1 MQIKKNIKI
10 LWLLSFLFVLAGW
23 NSASLQTD
31 IQDKLGVQKVN
42 QEIQSQKLLD
52 YIKVLTSE
60 SYGGRLTGTPEY
72 RACAEWLGSQFK
84 KWGIQPAGD
93 RSTYFQ
99 TFPCPYTLVL
109 SSGEVSMKTGNTKK
123 TYIYEKDYFP
133 GSNSASGRIQAEV
146 VYVGYGITA
155 PELGYDDYQGI
166 DVKDKIIL
174 LEREVPLSPEESPA
188 EVFLKWKPYSYHRY
202 KMKNAVAHGAKGLL
216 YNYLTT
222 NTNTLYIDDF
232 LFSQIAPHVTE
243 DLFAGSE
250 KTSEQTRGLIQKTL
264 RPQSFPTGKTCI
276 IENKTEH
283 HKEGIG
289 YNVVGVLEGTDPKLK
304 QEFILLGGHLDHVG
318 RAPLLM
324 PGANDNASGIAVML
338 GIAEALAKSPVK
350 PKRSIMFIGFGAE
363 EHGLLGSL
371 AYLAEPIAPLDK
383 TKALIN
389 MDSVGCGNVL
399 HAEAAEN
406 YPEFWQFIKSANDTF
421 VHGAIRTSYTRNLG
435 RPRTDAWVFMEK
447 GIPSIS
453 FGASGAPSF
462 AHTTKDTIE
471 TITPEILGDLAR
483 ILSVAVLKMSNQT
496 SLDFKVSA
504 PPPSKKPTKKQL
516 SY

>member
-1 MQIKKNIKI
+1 MPIKKNIKI
-10 LWLLSFLFVLAGW
+10 SWLLSLLFVLTVW
-23 NSASLQTD
+23 SPASLQTD
-31 IQDKLGVQKVN
+31 IQDKQGVQKMS
-42 QEIQSQKLLD
+42 QDDQSRKLLD

-72 RACAEWLGSQFK
+72 RACADWVSSQFK
-84 KWGIQPAGD
+84 KWGIQPAGQGSSYL
-93 RSTYFQ
+93 RP
-99 TFPCPYTLVL
+99 FPSPYTLVL
-109 SSGEVSMKTGNTKK
+109 SPGEVSLRRGDGER

-133 GSNSASGRIQAEV
+133 GSNSASGRIEAEV

-166 DVKDKIIL
+166 DVKDKVIL
-174 LEREVPLSPEESPA
+174 MEREVPLSPEEAPA
-188 EVFLKWKPYSYHRY
+188 EVFLKWKPYSYHQY
-202 KMKNAVAHGAKGLL
+202 KMKNAAAHGAKGLL

-222 NTNTLYIDDF
+222 NTNTPYIDGF

-243 DLFAGSE
+243 DLFAGSG
-250 KTSEQTRGLIQKTL
+250 KTSEQMRGLIQRTL
-264 RPQSFPTGKTCI
+264 RPQSFRTGKTCI

-283 HKEGIG
+283 HPEGIG
-289 YNVVGVLEGTDPKLK
+289 YNVVGVIEGTDPKLK

-350 PKRSIMFIGFGAE
+350 TKRSIMFIGIGGE
-363 EHGLLGSL
+363 ELGLLGSL
-371 AYLAEPIAPLDK
+371 AYLAAPVVPLEK
-383 TKALIN
+383 TKAFIN
-389 MDSVGCGNVL
+389 MDSVGCGDVL
-399 HAEAAEN
+399 HAAAADN
-406 YPEFWQFIKSANDTF
+406 YPEFWQFIRSANDTF
-421 VHGAIRTSYTRNLG
+421 VHRTIRTSYTRNLG

-453 FGASGAPSF
+453 FSTSGGPSY

-471 TITPEILGDLAR
+471 TITPEILVDLAR
-483 ILSVAVLKMSNQT
+483 ILTVAVLEMSDQT
-496 SLDFKVSA
+496 SLDFKASA
-504 PPPSKKPTKKQL
+504 PPAKGR
-516 SY
+516 

>member
-1 MQIKKNIKI
+1 MQLKKNIHI
-10 LWLLSFLFVLAGW
+10 LWLFSFLFVLTVW
-23 NSASLQTD
+23 SSASLQTD
-31 IQDKLGVQKVN
+31 IRDKPGAQRVGQD
-42 QEIQSQKLLD
+42 IQSRKLLD
-52 YIKVLTSE
+52 TIKVLTSE

-72 RACAEWLGSQFK
+72 KACADWVSSQFK
-84 KWGIQPAGD
+84 KWGIQPAGQG
-93 RSTYFQ
+93 SSYLQ
-99 TFPCPYTLVL
+99 SFPSPYTLVL
-109 SSGEVSMKTGNTKK
+109 SPGEVSLRLGDGER

-133 GSNSASGRIQAEV
+133 GSNSASGRIEAEV

-166 DVKDKIIL
+166 DVKGKIIL
-174 LEREVPLSPEESPA
+174 MEREVPLSPEEAPA
-188 EVFLKWKPYSYHRY
+188 EVFLKWKPYSYHQY
-202 KMKNAVAHGAKGLL
+202 KMKNAAAHGARGLL

-222 NTNTLYIDDF
+222 NTNTPYIDGF

-243 DLFAGSE
+243 DLFAGSG
-250 KTSEQTRGLIQKTL
+250 KTSEQMRGLIQKTL

-283 HKEGIG
+283 HKEGVG
-289 YNVVGVLEGTDPKLK
+289 YNVVGVIEGTDPKLK

-350 PKRSIMFIGFGAE
+350 TKRSIMFIGIGGE
-363 EHGLLGSL
+363 ELGLLGSL
-371 AYLAEPIAPLDK
+371 AYLAEPVVPLDK
-383 TKALIN
+383 TKAFIN

-406 YPEFWQFIKSANDTF
+406 YPEFWQFIKSANDTY
-421 VHGAIRTSYTRNLG
+421 VHRAIRTSYTRNLG

-462 AHTTKDTIE
+462 AHTTRDMVE

-483 ILSVAVLKMSNQT
+483 ILSVAVLEMSDQT

-504 PPPSKKPTKKQL
+504 ATAKGR
-516 SY
+516 